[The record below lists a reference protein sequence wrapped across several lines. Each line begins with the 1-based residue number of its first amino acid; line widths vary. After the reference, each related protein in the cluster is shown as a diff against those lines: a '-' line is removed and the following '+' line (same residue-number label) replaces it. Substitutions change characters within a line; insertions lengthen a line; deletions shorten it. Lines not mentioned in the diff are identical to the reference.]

1 VSDPHHH
8 HEGGGDRTRE
18 EDAARWDERYAATDR
33 LWSAEPNATVAE
45 VVGSMAPA
53 RALDLGTGEGRHA
66 VWLARRGWLVTAV
79 DFSAVGIDRGRAESD
94 GLAIDWVVAD
104 LRDWDPPAG
113 ASFDLVLSVYLHLPA
128 DVFIRARTWL
138 APGGTLVVLGHALRN
153 LTEGVG
159 GPQDPRLLH
168 TEEQLLA
175 AANGLEVD
183 ELREVLRPTAD
194 GDAIDL
200 LLVARKPRGAS

>member
-1 VSDPHHH
+1 LSDPHHH

-18 EDAARWDERYAATDR
+18 EDAARWDERYGATDR

-66 VWLARRGWLVTAV
+66 VWLARRGWSVTAV

-104 LRDWDPPAG
+104 LRDWNPPAG
-113 ASFDLVLSVYLHLPA
+113 ASYDLVLSVYLHLPA

-138 APGGTLVVLGHALRN
+138 APDGTLVVLGHALRN

-200 LLVARKPRGAS
+200 LLVARRPPGAG